1 MDLVSEDSWSD
12 SEPDA
17 CDQASLPLHSRAYQI
32 EMFEQSMQGNI
43 IAIMGTGSGKTLVA
57 KLRIEAELQRS
68 IGQRVWFTA
77 PSVVLAIQQYSFLSK
92 QLPAFQFKL
101 ITGMDN
107 AEYWKSQEIWDK
119 VLFNIDVVVSTPR
132 ILLDAL
138 NYGFMSLKD
147 ISLLV
152 VDEAHH
158 CVARSDLNTIMQLH
172 YHAPDARGLGDRL
185 PHILGLS
192 ASPITKRRT
201 SEIRDLEANLDAK
214 CKTPLQQLDEY
225 TAFVNM
231 PDLETIAFDR
241 NCRSPSMLLTTLRG
255 VISTV
260 QVEHDPF
267 FRVLKNKSDM
277 HSREKMQKILKR
289 NATPAIEELRAF
301 DRSCGDIHEDLGRW
315 ACDAFIAAGT
325 QKALV
330 LASAEGNAY
339 ALGGP
344 SNDKSRFIGSIL
356 QDFRESSEPVCP
368 DWAVDSNLSPKAEAL
383 FNSLIQEYSP
393 TLRGLIFVKK
403 RDTAWALTELINNH
417 STMHNYQA
425 FSFVGASNPGH
436 QGVFDFAQ
444 LRVQNEHLEKFRRGE
459 FNLCVATSVLEEG
472 IDVPAMNLVICFDE
486 RPNLRSFVQS
496 RGRARQHNSKF
507 VIFRP
512 KEETGAKLKM
522 WETLEREMKEECE
535 DSLRALEELKAIQ
548 MQDESGGEIFPFL
561 FQLPKKEGLVPELAY
576 CIEGEVGVALSAKV
590 YLPSSLPGELRIFQ
604 SKSNWITEK
613 MAKKDAAYHAYLS
626 LYRAGLVTDNL
637 LPPEVSKAT
646 NNGSQPDGTSS
657 KEDGMCDV
665 HDQYDPWSPVL
676 SDWSHSTEL
685 YAHSFQIAGGNSVYP
700 SMLMLL
706 PVKLFATSFPIY
718 LTADSSIQVSL
729 NAGKEVSEVSVELL
743 RDISFHLLMS
753 ILGRR
758 LGGIQKE
765 QLPFL
770 LVPDLDPRFLEQWYS
785 QASTNIS
792 LASLLADGGLQKR
805 KYLLRHRVEPLPYI
819 YDHELTQSDIMDM
832 DAPKSISIT
841 ARRFPKRLEY
851 LDPPLHLPSTKAT
864 SSTTLLADNCE
875 ILGLPAEYGE
885 LLMLVPSITH
895 MVEVALRSAEAC
907 KGPLSSL
914 EFADLNLVSQ
924 AFTLPSV
931 NTRNYERLE
940 FLGDDLLKFYASLQT
955 FVDNP
960 YHPESLLSIERDR
973 IVNNARLQRTT
984 RELGLDRYLTKHKF
998 SGAHWRAGVNNADT
1012 VEALPS
1018 TKKLSAKTL
1027 ADIVEALIG
1036 AAKLDGAASGTADE
1050 TVIRAL
1056 QLFLGE
1062 VEWRSTEDNL
1072 ARLTIKHE
1080 SSLPGLNLLAPVETL
1095 IGYTFTHRSLL
1106 SEALTHSSLGAGT
1119 TSYERLEFLGD
1130 AILDHIVKTK
1140 LFHSPLKLEPEQM
1153 TFRRHALVSHVTLA
1167 FFVLQASHE
1176 RSIIE
1181 IQTDFRTRK
1190 TEEHT
1195 AVQTVLLLDYIK
1207 RIGSRQDVE
1216 SRELTVAALGEV
1228 RESILESFHH
1238 GRKFPWSELYRLR
1251 APKSYSDII
1260 ESILAAVFID
1270 SGGSIDTCESVLDKL
1285 GFMKL
1290 LDRFA
1295 NERDLDVLHPE
1306 ARLFEVAKDSV
1317 LVASQSERSGWRC
1330 KVVLDGEKIAHA
1342 RKAACKDEATC
1353 RAAEKGVDVLL
1364 SEERKRNRG
1373 SEPPLGGDSSTAAAG
1388 QEEVMPMDVDVTL
1401 ERKRKRFESGHRDID
1416 TELTEAFA

>member
-1 MDLVSEDSWSD
+1 
-12 SEPDA
+12 
-17 CDQASLPLHSRAYQI
+17 
-32 EMFEQSMQGNI
+32 
-43 IAIMGTGSGKTLVA
+43 
-57 KLRIEAELQRS
+57 
-68 IGQRVWFTA
+68 
-77 PSVVLAIQQYSFLSK
+77 
-92 QLPAFQFKL
+92 
-101 ITGMDN
+101 
-107 AEYWKSQEIWDK
+107 
-119 VLFNIDVVVSTPR
+119 
-132 ILLDAL
+132 
-138 NYGFMSLKD
+138 
-147 ISLLV
+147 
-152 VDEAHH
+152 
-158 CVARSDLNTIMQLH
+158 MQLH

-201 SEIRDLEANLDAK
+201 SEIRELEANLDAK

-231 PDLETIAFDR
+231 PDLEAIAFDR

-255 VISTV
+255 VISAV

-267 FRVLKNKSDM
+267 FRVLKDKSDM

-330 LASAEGNAY
+330 LASAELNAY

-344 SNDKSRFIGSIL
+344 SNDKSRFIGSLL
-356 QDFRESSEPVCP
+356 QDFRESSEPVCS
-368 DWAVDSNLSPKAEAL
+368 DGAVDSNLSPKAEAL
-383 FNSLIQEYSP
+383 FNFLIQEYSP

-425 FSFVGASNPGH
+425 FSFVGASNRGH

-522 WETLEREMKEECE
+522 ATLTFDNARERLQRFCSK
-535 DSLRALEELKAIQ
+535 
-548 MQDESGGEIFPFL
+548 
-561 FQLPKKEGLVPELAY
+561 LPKKEGLVPELAY

-604 SKSNWITEK
+604 SKSNWVTEK
-613 MAKKDAAYHAYLS
+613 MAKNDAAYHAYLS

-665 HDQYDPWSPVL
+665 HDQYDPWSPVM

-685 YAHSFQIAGGNSVYP
+685 YAHSFQIAGGSSVYP

-718 LTADSSIQVSL
+718 LTANSSIQVSL
-729 NAGKEVSEVSVELL
+729 NAGKEVSGVSVELL
-743 RDISFHLLMS
+743 RDISFHLLMTV
-753 ILGRR
+753 LGRR
-758 LGGIQKE
+758 LRGIQKE

-770 LVPDLDPRFLEQWYS
+770 LVPDLDPRFLEQWSS
-785 QASTNIS
+785 QVSTNIP
-792 LASLLADGGLQKR
+792 LASLLAHGGLQKR

-851 LDPPLHLPSTKAT
+851 LDPPLHLPSPKAT
-864 SSTTLLADNCE
+864 GSTTLLADDCE

-914 EFADLNLVSQ
+914 EFADLDLVSQ
-924 AFTLPSV
+924 ALTLPSV

-955 FVDNP
+955 FVDNL
-960 YHPESLLSIERDR
+960 YHPESLLSMERDR
-973 IVNNARLQRTT
+973 IVNNARLQQTT

-998 SGAHWRAGVNNADT
+998 SGAQWRAGVNNADT
-1012 VEALPS
+1012 VETIPS
-1018 TKKLSAKTL
+1018 KKKLSAKTL

-1036 AAKLDGAASGTADE
+1036 AANLDGAASGTADE

-1072 ARLTIKHE
+1072 ARLTIKHDA
-1080 SSLPGLNLLAPVETL
+1080 SLPGLNLLAPVETL

-1106 SEALTHSSLGAGT
+1106 SEALTHSSHGAGT

-1167 FFVLQASHE
+1167 FFALQASHE

-1216 SRELTVAALGEV
+1216 SRELTLAALKEV

-1251 APKSYSDII
+1251 ALKSYSDII

>member
-1 MDLVSEDSWSD
+1 
-12 SEPDA
+12 
-17 CDQASLPLHSRAYQI
+17 
-32 EMFEQSMQGNI
+32 
-43 IAIMGTGSGKTLVA
+43 
-57 KLRIEAELQRS
+57 
-68 IGQRVWFTA
+68 
-77 PSVVLAIQQYSFLSK
+77 
-92 QLPAFQFKL
+92 
-101 ITGMDN
+101 
-107 AEYWKSQEIWDK
+107 
-119 VLFNIDVVVSTPR
+119 
-132 ILLDAL
+132 
-138 NYGFMSLKD
+138 
-147 ISLLV
+147 
-152 VDEAHH
+152 
-158 CVARSDLNTIMQLH
+158 
-172 YHAPDARGLGDRL
+172 
-185 PHILGLS
+185 
-192 ASPITKRRT
+192 
-201 SEIRDLEANLDAK
+201 
-214 CKTPLQQLDEY
+214 
-225 TAFVNM
+225 
-231 PDLETIAFDR
+231 
-241 NCRSPSMLLTTLRG
+241 
-255 VISTV
+255 
-260 QVEHDPF
+260 
-267 FRVLKNKSDM
+267 
-277 HSREKMQKILKR
+277 
-289 NATPAIEELRAF
+289 
-301 DRSCGDIHEDLGRW
+301 
-315 ACDAFIAAGT
+315 
-325 QKALV
+325 
-330 LASAEGNAY
+330 
-339 ALGGP
+339 
-344 SNDKSRFIGSIL
+344 
-356 QDFRESSEPVCP
+356 
-368 DWAVDSNLSPKAEAL
+368 VDSNLSPKAEAL
-383 FNSLIQEYSP
+383 FNFLIQEYSP

-496 RGRARQHNSKF
+496 RGRARQHSSKF

-522 WETLEREMKEECE
+522 WETLEREMKEECQ

-548 MQDESGGEIFPFL
+548 MQDESGGEIFRVPATGSVCSCRRELNAANPCRATLTFDNARERL
-561 FQLPKKEGLVPELAY
+561 QRFCSKLPKKEGLVPELAY
-576 CIEGEVGVALSAKV
+576 CVEGEVGVALSAKV
-590 YLPSSLPGELRIFQ
+590 YLPSSLPGELRIFH
-604 SKSNWITEK
+604 SNSNWVTEK

-646 NNGSQPDGTSS
+646 YNGSQPDGTSS

-665 HDQYDPWSPVL
+665 HDQYDPWSPVMG
-676 SDWSHSTEL
+676 DWLHSTEL
-685 YAHSFQIAGGNSVYP
+685 YAHNFQIAGGSSVYP

-729 NAGKEVSEVSVELL
+729 YAGKEVSGVSVELL
-743 RDISFHLLMS
+743 RDISFHLLVS

-758 LGGIQKE
+758 LRGIQKE

-770 LVPDLDPRFLEQWYS
+770 LVPDLDPHFLEQWYS
-785 QASTNIS
+785 QVSTNIP
-792 LASLLADGGLQKR
+792 ASLLADGGLQKR
-805 KYLLRHRVEPLPYI
+805 KYLLRHRVEPLPYV

-841 ARRFPKRLEY
+841 ARRFPKRLNY

-864 SSTTLLADNCE
+864 SSTTLLADDCE

-914 EFADLNLVSQ
+914 EFADLDLVSQ
-924 AFTLPSV
+924 ALTLPSV

-960 YHPESLLSIERDR
+960 YHPESLLSIERNR

-984 RELGLDRYLTKHKF
+984 RELSLDRYLTKHKF
-998 SGAHWRAGVNNADT
+998 SGAQWRAGVNNADT
-1012 VEALPS
+1012 VEAVPLK
-1018 TKKLSAKTL
+1018 KKLSAKTL

-1036 AAKLDGAASGTADE
+1036 AANLDGAASGTADE

-1072 ARLTIKHE
+1072 ARLTIKHD

-1106 SEALTHSSLGAGT
+1106 SEALTHSSLGVGT

-1167 FFVLQASHE
+1167 FFALQASHE

-1216 SRELTVAALGEV
+1216 SRELTLAALREV

-1270 SGGSIDTCESVLDKL
+1270 SGGSIDTCESVLEKL

-1342 RKAACKDEATC
+1342 RKAGCKDEATC

-1373 SEPPLGGDSSTAAAG
+1373 SEPLGGGFSTAAAG
-1388 QEEVMPMDVDVTL
+1388 QEEVMPMEVDVTL
-1401 ERKRKRFESGHRDID
+1401 ERKRKRVEGGHRDID
-1416 TELTEAFA
+1416 TELTDALHNPDRLRADQRRPG

>member
-1 MDLVSEDSWSD
+1 
-12 SEPDA
+12 
-17 CDQASLPLHSRAYQI
+17 
-32 EMFEQSMQGNI
+32 
-43 IAIMGTGSGKTLVA
+43 
-57 KLRIEAELQRS
+57 
-68 IGQRVWFTA
+68 
-77 PSVVLAIQQYSFLSK
+77 
-92 QLPAFQFKL
+92 
-101 ITGMDN
+101 
-107 AEYWKSQEIWDK
+107 
-119 VLFNIDVVVSTPR
+119 
-132 ILLDAL
+132 
-138 NYGFMSLKD
+138 
-147 ISLLV
+147 
-152 VDEAHH
+152 
-158 CVARSDLNTIMQLH
+158 
-172 YHAPDARGLGDRL
+172 
-185 PHILGLS
+185 
-192 ASPITKRRT
+192 
-201 SEIRDLEANLDAK
+201 
-214 CKTPLQQLDEY
+214 
-225 TAFVNM
+225 
-231 PDLETIAFDR
+231 
-241 NCRSPSMLLTTLRG
+241 
-255 VISTV
+255 
-260 QVEHDPF
+260 
-267 FRVLKNKSDM
+267 
-277 HSREKMQKILKR
+277 
-289 NATPAIEELRAF
+289 
-301 DRSCGDIHEDLGRW
+301 
-315 ACDAFIAAGT
+315 
-325 QKALV
+325 
-330 LASAEGNAY
+330 
-339 ALGGP
+339 
-344 SNDKSRFIGSIL
+344 
-356 QDFRESSEPVCP
+356 
-368 DWAVDSNLSPKAEAL
+368 
-383 FNSLIQEYSP
+383 
-393 TLRGLIFVKK
+393 
-403 RDTAWALTELINNH
+403 
-417 STMHNYQA
+417 
-425 FSFVGASNPGH
+425 
-436 QGVFDFAQ
+436 
-444 LRVQNEHLEKFRRGE
+444 
-459 FNLCVATSVLEEG
+459 
-472 IDVPAMNLVICFDE
+472 
-486 RPNLRSFVQS
+486 
-496 RGRARQHNSKF
+496 
-507 VIFRP
+507 
-512 KEETGAKLKM
+512 
-522 WETLEREMKEECE
+522 
-535 DSLRALEELKAIQ
+535 
-548 MQDESGGEIFPFL
+548 MQDESGGEIFRVPATGS
-561 FQLPKKEGLVPELAY
+561 LPKKEGLVPELAY

-1364 SEERKRNRG
+1364 SEERKRNRC

>member
-1 MDLVSEDSWSD
+1 MDLESEDSWSD

-68 IGQRVWFTA
+68 IGQVRPYMA
-77 PSVVLAIQQYSFLSK
+77 
-92 QLPAFQFKL
+92 
-101 ITGMDN
+101 
-107 AEYWKSQEIWDK
+107 EIWDK

-138 NYGFMSLKD
+138 NYGFLSLKD

-158 CVARSDLNTIMQLH
+158 CVGGSDLNTIMQLH
-172 YHAPDARGLGDRL
+172 YHAPDARGSGDRL

-201 SEIRDLEANLDAK
+201 SEIRELEGNLNAK
-214 CKTPLQQLDEY
+214 CKTPRQQLDEY

-231 PDLETIAFDR
+231 PNLETIAFDR
-241 NCRSPSMLLTTLRG
+241 NCRSPSMLLTSLRG
-255 VISTV
+255 VISAV

-267 FRVLKNKSDM
+267 CRVLKDKSDM
-277 HSREKMQKILKR
+277 HSQEKLQKILKR

-315 ACDAFIAAGT
+315 ACDAFITAGT

-356 QDFRESSEPVCP
+356 QDFRESSDLACL

-383 FNSLIQEYSP
+383 FNFLIQEYSP

-444 LRVQNEHLEKFRRGE
+444 LRVQNEHLAKFRRGE

-548 MQDESGGEIFPFL
+548 MQDEPGREIFRVPATGATLTFDNARERL
-561 FQLPKKEGLVPELAY
+561 QRFCSKLPKKEGLVPELAY
-576 CIEGEVGVALSAKV
+576 CVDGEVGVALSAKV

-604 SKSNWITEK
+604 SKSNWVTEK

-646 NNGSQPDGTSS
+646 NNESQPDGTPS

-665 HDQYDPWSPVL
+665 HDQYDPWSPVM

-685 YAHSFQIAGGNSVYP
+685 YAHSFQIAGGSSMYP

-718 LTADSSIQVSL
+718 LIADSTIQVSL
-729 NAGKEVSEVSVELL
+729 KAGKKVSGVSVELL

-758 LGGIQKE
+758 LRGIQKE

-785 QASTNIS
+785 QVSTNKP
-792 LASLLADGGLQKR
+792 LATLLADGGLQKR

-832 DAPKSISIT
+832 DTPKSISIT

-851 LDPPLHLPSTKAT
+851 LDSPLHLPSTKAT
-864 SSTTLLADNCE
+864 RSTTLLADDCE

-907 KGPLSSL
+907 KGPLSTL
-914 EFADLNLVSQ
+914 EFADLDLVSQ
-924 AFTLPSV
+924 ALTLPSV
-931 NTRNYERLE
+931 STRNYERLE

-960 YHPESLLSIERDR
+960 YHPESLLSIERER
-973 IVNNARLQRTT
+973 VVNNARLQRTT
-984 RELGLDRYLTKHKF
+984 RELGLDRFLTKHKF
-998 SGAHWRAGVNNADT
+998 SGAQWRAGVNNEDT
-1012 VEALPS
+1012 VEAVPS
-1018 TKKLSAKTL
+1018 KKKLSAKTL

-1036 AAKLDGAASGTADE
+1036 AANLDGAAFGTADE
-1050 TVIRAL
+1050 TVTRAL

-1062 VEWRSTEDNL
+1062 VEWRSTEVNL
-1072 ARLTIKHE
+1072 ARLTIKHD
-1080 SSLPGLNLLAPVETL
+1080 SSLPGFDLLAPVETL
-1095 IGYTFTHRSLL
+1095 IGYTFAHRSFL
-1106 SEALTHSSLGAGT
+1106 SEALTHSSLGVGT

-1167 FFVLQASHE
+1167 FFALQASHE

-1216 SRELTVAALGEV
+1216 SRELTLAALGEV
-1228 RESILESFHH
+1228 RESILENFHH

-1270 SGGSIDTCESVLDKL
+1270 SGGSIDRCESVLEKL

-1290 LDRFA
+1290 LERVA

-1306 ARLFEVAKDSV
+1306 ARLFEVAKNSM

-1342 RKAACKDEATC
+1342 RKAGCKDEATC

-1373 SEPPLGGDSSTAAAG
+1373 SEPLGSGSSTAAAG
-1388 QEEVMPMDVDVTL
+1388 QEEVMPMEVDVTL

-1416 TELTEAFA
+1416 TELTEALHGADR